1 MKNTVTELKNSVSFM
16 SEACVR
22 ISDLEGGTLEITL
35 SEEQKE
41 EKHDKNWR
49 NNKNSDKWRKN
60 YGTQWKKTI
69 FEVWQFLKT

>member
-1 MKNTVTELKNSVSFM
+1 M

-41 EKHDKNWR
+41 EKHDKN
-49 NNKNSDKWRKN
+49 
-60 YGTQWKKTI
+60 
-69 FEVWQFLKT
+69 

>member
-1 MKNTVTELKNSVSFM
+1 M

-60 YGTQWKKTI
+60 YGTQWKETI